1 MSAYRYLEFVI
12 GIVIVAVLGAVVNEF
27 VLPIIDTTDAYSTT
41 PESSTGLTWY
51 SEFWDWMPLWVS
63 LLLAFMFI
71 VGIVL
76 RRRATLG

>member
-12 GIVIVAVLGAVVNEF
+12 GIVIVGALGVVVNEF
-27 VLPIIDTTDAYSTT
+27 VLPIISMGNTYSTT
-41 PESSTGLTWY
+41 QESATGLQWY
-51 SEFWDWMPLWVS
+51 SEFWTWMPLWIA
-63 LLLAFMFI
+63 LLLTVAFI